1 MTVILQASYVQAES
15 NKHHEESKSVIP
27 TNFTEP
33 LRETWW
39 SDYMTKG
46 WSSAE
51 EPIISIIDR
60 DAKGQGHNANA
71 EEKMEQV
78 PLGLEFSL
86 SLLSFGHSSY
96 LV

>member
-1 MTVILQASYVQAES
+1 MYVQSES

-33 LRETWW
+33 LWETGW

-51 EPIISIIDR
+51 ELIISIIDR
-60 DAKGQGHNANA
+60 AAKGHGHNANA
-71 EEKMEQV
+71 EEKREQV
-78 PLGLEFSL
+78 PLDLESSF
-86 SLLSFGHSSY
+86 SLLSFWP
-96 LV
+96 